1 MTRTTVGEAA
11 GSTRIS
17 PGASP
22 GLDRRFQLF
31 FDLLFLFFAMA
42 CKHLSGSIQKPCR
55 LEY

>member
-1 MTRTTVGEAA
+1 MVGDAA

-31 FDLLFLFFAMA
+31 FDLPFFFFAMA
-42 CKHLSGSIQKPCR
+42 HKHLWGSIQKPFR